1 MSLDS
6 QAIILAA
13 GPNGLGA
20 IRSLNLEG
28 ISHDVIAATP
38 DDVVLSSRLPI
49 RKVAL
54 QKNKNEQE
62 LLSILLNW
70 PKSNLV
76 LIPTS
81 DWYVNFLS
89 KNQQILTEKFSF
101 VIPNGDL
108 SDQLIDKQKEVE
120 LVKNLVT
127 LPKSLL
133 ILPDSAEQLL
143 ANISLPIIIK
153 PRSNEM
159 NYIGQKNIQIYN
171 DIELNSFYQTFTN
184 KLQYCIAQEIIVGD
198 DANLWVC
205 NCTFDLKGKLI
216 NAFTFQR
223 LQLSP
228 PHFGVTS
235 YAISRPNPE
244 IIEQVAK
251 LGQGLNYVG
260 SAMVEF
266 KLDDR
271 DGQYKYIEINPRLGL
286 CNYFDTS
293 CDKNNVYASF
303 CVAKSLPFNEKEQI
317 NQRMFLSLYE
327 DLFSRYKDKQDSLS
341 IFKTYFSNLLKPHT
355 FIYFAWC
362 DPKPAFY
369 MFTKQFKAMIT
380 SLKRKIT

>member
-1 MSLDS
+1 LFSKVSLDS

-28 ISHDVIAATP
+28 ISLDVIAATP

-108 SDQLIDKQKEVE
+108 SYQLIDKQKEVE

-171 DIELNSFYQTFTN
+171 DIELDSFYQTFAD
-184 KLQYCIAQEIIVGD
+184 KLQY
-198 DANLWVC
+198 
-205 NCTFDLKGKLI
+205 
-216 NAFTFQR
+216 
-223 LQLSP
+223 LSALTTYP
-228 PHFGVTS
+228 S
-235 YAISRPNPE
+235 
-244 IIEQVAK
+244 
-251 LGQGLNYVG
+251 
-260 SAMVEF
+260 
-266 KLDDR
+266 
-271 DGQYKYIEINPRLGL
+271 
-286 CNYFDTS
+286 
-293 CDKNNVYASF
+293 SF
-303 CVAKSLPFNEKEQI
+303 
-317 NQRMFLSLYE
+317 
-327 DLFSRYKDKQDSLS
+327 
-341 IFKTYFSNLLKPHT
+341 
-355 FIYFAWC
+355 WC
-362 DPKPAFY
+362 D
-369 MFTKQFKAMIT
+369 
-380 SLKRKIT
+380 